1 MRKPSFALLPV
12 RRRGGTIE
20 EILVLGSTENSH
32 PLDRAQWMALIT
44 ATRRHQ
50 EVPPVMMGC
59 KKTLNLYIYSMFST
73 VCKMALILFLS
84 KFDLFLY
91 L

>member
-20 EILVLGSTENSH
+20 EILVLGSTENSY
-32 PLDRAQWMALIT
+32 PLDRAQWMAGSDY
-44 ATRRHQ
+44 RHQ
-50 EVPPVMMGC
+50 EVPPIMMDC

-73 VCKMALILFLS
+73 VCKMTLILFLS

>member
-20 EILVLGSTENSH
+20 EILVYREFSSVRSSSMDGS
-32 PLDRAQWMALIT
+32 DYRY
-44 ATRRHQ
+44 Q
-50 EVPPVMMGC
+50 EIPPVMMDC

-73 VCKMALILFLS
+73 VCKMTLILFLS